1 MKNKEI
7 TRIMTML
14 QNSYN
19 GASWHGASIM
29 EILGR
34 ISSKQALKPSVHI
47 HRICELVQHMTT
59 WRVFAIKRLQ
69 GDDKYEVRRSEDW
82 QDFSNATPGT
92 WDKVKQ
98 DLADSQQLLIDTL
111 ENTSDERLND
121 EVHGKAY
128 DYYALVHGVIQHDL
142 YHLGE
147 ISLLAMEFK
156 E

>member
-1 MKNKEI
+1 
-7 TRIMTML
+7 ML

-34 ISSKQALKPSVHI
+34 ISSQQALKPSAHI
-47 HRICELVQHMTT
+47 HRICALVQHMTT

-69 GDDKYEVRRSEDW
+69 GDNTYEVRQSEDW
-82 QDFSNATPGT
+82 QDFSKASPGT
-92 WDKVKQ
+92 WDKIKQ
-98 DLADSQQLLIDTL
+98 DFAESQQLLMDVL
-111 ENTSDERLND
+111 EHVNDDKLND

-128 DYYALVHGVIQHDL
+128 DYYTLLHGVIQHDL